1 MPPMPADTVPAEEG
15 AEPDQPELPA
25 PVRARVVELAAE
37 LLPAL
42 ARDQLPGSLRPVAS
56 FTPARRRVQRAG
68 TQIAVALDTDEA
80 FRERVATQVRSRH
93 SDLAG
98 PVSEGVALP
107 AADPVEV
114 AALAY
119 LLRPSGWQDRVLA
132 AGEQSR
138 RDREERAAATD
149 EVDRARTRTQLVET
163 EAELRQV
170 KERGREQLAAVKAAN
185 AELRR
190 RLADV
195 RRRLL
200 EAQASAER
208 VTVEAEQARE
218 RAAGRAASADA
229 AARRLQARLAEA
241 EALATEQRSGDRAS
255 RDAATTRARL
265 LVETLEGAVRGLR
278 RELALPA
285 VDVLP
290 ADTVVVANPA
300 GTSIVGVAGPAL
312 RADDPALLDQLL
324 ALPRVHL
331 VVDGYNVTKTGYPS
345 LPLDEQRARLLR
357 GLAPVV
363 ARTGAEVT
371 VVFDGAVLRNPPPVA
386 GPRGVRV
393 TFSRAGQTADELIAE
408 LVRVEPPG
416 RPVVVVSTDGE
427 VAADT
432 ESVGARAVPSAT
444 LLAVL
449 SRS

>member
-1 MPPMPADTVPAEEG
+1 M
-15 AEPDQPELPA
+15 
-25 PVRARVVELAAE
+25 VELAAE

-208 VTVEAEQARE
+208 VTVEAEQA
-218 RAAGRAASADA
+218 
-229 AARRLQARLAEA
+229 
-241 EALATEQRSGDRAS
+241 
-255 RDAATTRARL
+255 
-265 LVETLEGAVRGLR
+265 
-278 RELALPA
+278 
-285 VDVLP
+285 
-290 ADTVVVANPA
+290 
-300 GTSIVGVAGPAL
+300 
-312 RADDPALLDQLL
+312 
-324 ALPRVHL
+324 
-331 VVDGYNVTKTGYPS
+331 
-345 LPLDEQRARLLR
+345 
-357 GLAPVV
+357 
-363 ARTGAEVT
+363 
-371 VVFDGAVLRNPPPVA
+371 
-386 GPRGVRV
+386 
-393 TFSRAGQTADELIAE
+393 
-408 LVRVEPPG
+408 
-416 RPVVVVSTDGE
+416 
-427 VAADT
+427 
-432 ESVGARAVPSAT
+432 
-444 LLAVL
+444 
-449 SRS
+449 